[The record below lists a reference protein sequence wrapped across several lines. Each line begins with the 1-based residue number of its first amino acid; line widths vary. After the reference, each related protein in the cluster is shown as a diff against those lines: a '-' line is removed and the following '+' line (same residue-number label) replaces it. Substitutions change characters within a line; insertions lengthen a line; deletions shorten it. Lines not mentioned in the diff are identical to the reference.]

1 MPPRQAP
8 EQSPRPAS
16 PRPFDSH
23 TGGVECLARRA
34 AEELTRHEP
43 QVLTARPVP
52 RDPYATWIERREA
65 EGPAASMLASTR
77 ASRRFV
83 RDQREKAPWE
93 RILVT
98 LSPDVR

>member
-1 MPPRQAP
+1 MPPLQAP
-8 EQSPRPAS
+8 EQSPRPVS

-23 TGGVECLARRA
+23 TGGVERLARRA
-34 AEELTRHEP
+34 ADELTRHEP

-52 RDPYATWIERREA
+52 RDPYAMWIERREA
-65 EGPAASMLASTR
+65 EGPAPSTR

-83 RDQREKAPWE
+83 RNQREKAPWE